1 MQCLG
6 IPYAQP
12 IWGFTVTNLIV
23 DFKFGRGLNRWSEWD
38 DLNEIFQNAV
48 IQGYQQQERATLTK
62 PEGAKGTTI
71 VRSIKEDE
79 ASDSRRLGHE
89 GTGKIPYDDR
99 STDDDEI
106 PICERMPDIWQYA
119 NTRDSEVSPPGEA
132 VIREDYP
139 NNAHA
144 FQDLAILE
152 NSGLGPTNQLTP
164 DERST
169 TDDILPEESSG
180 IGAVRFASPLNTFR
194 VHNAINGQFALRPRM
209 VDTLHIQPP
218 GQLPPSYQQR
228 ERHANREEYKHSWT
242 GM

>member
-1 MQCLG
+1 M
-6 IPYAQP
+6 
-12 IWGFTVTNLIV
+12 

-48 IQGYQQQERATLTK
+48 KQGYQQQERATLTE
-62 PEGAKGTTI
+62 PEGAKGTT
-71 VRSIKEDE
+71 VARSIKEE
-79 ASDSRRLGHE
+79 ASDSGRLGRE

-106 PICERMPDIWQYA
+106 AVCERMPDIWQYA
-119 NTRDSEVSPPGEA
+119 NTRDSEVSPRGEA

-144 FQDLAILE
+144 FQDLAILD
-152 NSGLGPTNQLTP
+152 NSGLSPTNQLTP

-169 TDDILPEESSG
+169 RDDILPEESSG
-180 IGAVRFASPLNTFR
+180 IGAARYASPLNTLR
-194 VHNAINGQFALRPRM
+194 VHNAMNGQFALRPRM

-218 GQLPPSYQQR
+218 GQLPPSDQQR
-228 ERHANREEYKHSWT
+228 NGHANRGEYKYAWT